1 MGLEVTRYKQVPTGL
16 KDRWEQ
22 RQFFDTRRLGK
33 SALGHRFPEVLTAPQ
48 KQAVLEYLKTL

>member
-1 MGLEVTRYKQVPTGL
+1 MGLEITRYEQLPKNL

-22 RQFFDTRRLGK
+22 RQFFDTRVPGK
-33 SALGHRFPEVLTAPQ
+33 SAAGHRFPDVLTGPQ